1 MQRFTYAVMVAQVKC
16 KRWEKQSHWGNNIWK
31 MECLLHH
38 IGRLVMIYEITYFFI
53 PTLRSD
59 IRASHF
65 RVFLSNLNASSIIAI
80 NVLSLRRVGI
90 ALNCKKNLQA
100 RAHYSLERIT
110 LATTETANTAV
121 IFHSHYNFFSQL
133 QPFLE
138 QFYNWAKI
146 FTTIIRKI
154 ICSCSVQGSLQKNG
168 NQTNKTLR
176 WVGWDGWKI
185 VICHFHRH

>member
-1 MQRFTYAVMVAQVKC
+1 
-16 KRWEKQSHWGNNIWK
+16 
-31 MECLLHH
+31 MERLLHH

-90 ALNCKKNLQA
+90 ALNCKKNLQT
-100 RAHYSLERIT
+100 RAHYSPEHKT
-110 LATTETANTAV
+110 LAITETANTAV

-146 FTTIIRKI
+146 FTTTIKKNICS
-154 ICSCSVQGSLQKNG
+154 CSCSVQGSLQNDG
-168 NQTNKTLR
+168 NQTNKTPAESVEF
-176 WVGWDGWKI
+176 VGKLSI
-185 VICHFHRH
+185 VIFIDIKAISSH